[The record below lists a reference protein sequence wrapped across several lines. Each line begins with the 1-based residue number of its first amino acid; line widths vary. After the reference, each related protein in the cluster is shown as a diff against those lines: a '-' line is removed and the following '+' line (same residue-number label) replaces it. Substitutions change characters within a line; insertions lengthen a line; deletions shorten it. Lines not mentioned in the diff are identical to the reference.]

1 MNLAAGLLRRQVKPK
16 PFPITLQPRQQELL
30 DSKAFIT
37 IYGGQAGGGKS
48 FGVMA
53 GLLSLSLQHPKF
65 KAVAFRK
72 TLPQAK
78 QPGGLWPM
86 IMELGLQ
93 VGYKTNLSDLVVTN
107 KDNGSLIK
115 VAQIH
120 RTTVKTD
127 YQGAEYDLMA
137 FDEGT
142 HFSGEEVTYMFS
154 RIRNPW
160 CGLSHK
166 RMWITCNPD
175 PTSFLKHWL
184 APWVDPDH
192 ELYEKVAPDDMLYM
206 RLGETPEDATHW
218 LEPPDPKAASIRFV
232 PSALSDN
239 KYLGEEYRS
248 NLERLTRVERN
259 QLLYGSWNEITG
271 AGQCFAT
278 DDLPVMDMKI
288 AGRMVRAWDTASSV
302 KEHADY
308 TVGVL
313 MAYDAMK
320 QSTQVQHVIRKR
332 ITASVLEEHIMTQA
346 RIDGP
351 EVQVAIEQEPAS
363 QAAAWSESIAKKL
376 RQEGFVCRLERVQTD
391 KVKRSLRMSQAAQQ
405 GRVSLLSDGSE
416 STLHKRWNSTYRHE
430 MVEFPNGIHDD
441 QVDASSLAFN
451 TLVPDPAGKLLV
463 AGGGIWSY

>member
-1 MNLAAGLLRRQVKPK
+1 MNLAAGLLRRQVEPK

-30 DSKAFIT
+30 DSEAFIT

-53 GLLSLSLQHPKF
+53 GLLSLSLQYPKF

-93 VGYKTNLSDLVVTN
+93 VGYKPNLSALTVTN

-120 RTTVKTD
+120 RATVKID
-127 YQGAEYDLMA
+127 YQGAEYDVMA

-142 HFSGEEVTYMFS
+142 HFSGEEVVYMFS

-160 CGLSHK
+160 CDLSHK

-206 RLGETPEDATHW
+206 RLGETPEEVTHW
-218 LEPPDPKAASIRFV
+218 QEPPDKDAASIRFV
-232 PSALSDN
+232 PSALADN
-239 KYLGEEYRS
+239 KYLGQEYRR

-271 AGQCFAT
+271 AGQYFDT
-278 DDLPVMDMKI
+278 DDLPLIEEEVT
-288 AGRMVRAWDTASSV
+288 GRMVRAWDTAGSV

-308 TVGVL
+308 TAGVL
-313 MAYDAMK
+313 MVHDH
-320 QSTQVQHVIRKR
+320 STQRTQIQHVKR
-332 ITASVLEEHIMTQA
+332 QRIAASTLEAHILAQA
-346 RIDGP
+346 KIDGP
-351 EVQVAIEQEPAS
+351 KVTVIVETEPAS
-363 QAAAWSESIAKKL
+363 QATAWTDAL
-376 RQEGFVCRLERVQTD
+376 RNTLRREGFRCRTVKVQTD
-391 KVKRSLRMSQAAQQ
+391 KGKRVYRLAQSAQQ
-405 GRVSLLSDGSE
+405 GNVSLLQSKHRKSK
-416 STLHKRWNSTYRHE
+416 SRWHAAYRHE
-430 MVEFPNGIHDD
+430 LVEFPNGVHDD
-441 QVDASSLAFN
+441 QVDASSLAYN
-451 TLVPDPAGKLLV
+451 ALVRSGSPTIVKSSGWN
-463 AGGGIWSY
+463 G

>member
-1 MNLAAGLLRRQVKPK
+1 MFRRRVKRK
-16 PFPITLQPRQQELL
+16 SFPITLQPRQQELF
-30 DSKAFIT
+30 DSEAFVT

-53 GLLSLSLQHPKF
+53 GLLSLSLQYPKF

-93 VGYKTNLSDLVVTN
+93 VGYKTNLSDLTVTN

-120 RTTVKTD
+120 RATVKKD
-127 YQGAEYDLMA
+127 YQGAEYDVMA

-142 HFSGEEVTYMFS
+142 HFSGEEVVYMFS

-160 CGLSHK
+160 CNLSHK

-175 PTSFLKHWL
+175 PNSFLKHWL

-192 ELYEKVAPDDMLYM
+192 KLYEKVKPDDMLYM
-206 RLGETPEDATHW
+206 RLGETPEEVTHW
-218 LEPPDPKAASIRFV
+218 QERPDKDAASIRFV
-232 PSALSDN
+232 PSALADN
-239 KYLGEEYRS
+239 KYLGDEYRR

-271 AGQCFAT
+271 AGQCFDT
-278 DDLPVMDMKI
+278 DNLPITKDEI
-288 AGRMVRAWDTASSV
+288 DGRKVRAWDTASSI
-302 KEHADY
+302 KDHSDY
-308 TVGVL
+308 TAGVL
-313 MAYDAMK
+313 MAHDFEN
-320 QSTQVQHVIRKR
+320 QITQVQHVSRKR
-332 ITASVLEEHIMTQA
+332 IASSTLENHIVHQA

-351 EVQVAIEQEPAS
+351 DVEIAIEQEPAS
-363 QAAAWSESIAKKL
+363 QAAAWSESLAATL
-376 RQEGFVCRLERVQTD
+376 QMQGFVCHLERVQKD
-391 KVKRSLRMSQAAQQ
+391 KVTRSLRFQQAAQH
-405 GRVSLLSDGSE
+405 GKVSLLE
-416 STLHKRWNSTYRHE
+416 HRTWNAAYRHE
-430 MVEFPNGIHDD
+430 LVEFPNGIHDD

-451 TLVPDPAGKLLV
+451 TLVPDPAGAFVV
-463 AGGGIWSY
+463 AGGGIWAQ